1 VTGPLIGGL
10 ARHRIK
16 FAGQV
21 GYAWNAALLYV
32 KGGAAV
38 ASQRCDIFNTLTGI
52 DLGQAE
58 RTRWGGVVGVGL
70 EYGFAPNWTAGIEYD
85 YLFRE
90 SDSRTFL
97 TPNLAIGPFTANTRS
112 DVSIITGRI
121 SYKFGGYGYGGPARY
136 RSDLHDYP
144 AN

>member
-1 VTGPLIGGL
+1 M
-10 ARHRIK
+10 
-16 FAGQV
+16 
-21 GYAWNAALLYV
+21 

-38 ASQRCDIFNTLTGI
+38 ASQRFDIFNTVTGI
-52 DLGQAE
+52 GLVQAE
-58 RTRWGGVVGVGL
+58 RTRWGGTVGVGL

-97 TPNLAIGPFTANTRS
+97 TANLHRPVTANTRTDIS
-112 DVSIITGRI
+112 MVTGRI

-136 RSDLHDYP
+136 
-144 AN
+144 